1 MKQKIPTISLCMI
14 VKNEEDVIGRCLD
27 SVQGIVDEI
36 VVVDTG
42 SDDHTK
48 EIVKKYT
55 NKLYDFPWINDF
67 SAARNFAFSK
77 ATKNYILWLDADD
90 VILEPDREKF
100 LSLKKNFDPAVDS
113 VTMHYHLAQDEKGN
127 ITSSLR
133 RNRLVKRAN
142 HFKWIGAVH
151 EYLEVGGSIINSEVA
166 ITHCAISHDSSRNL
180 RIYEERL
187 AKGENFSP
195 RDLYYYANEL
205 RDHGKDEE
213 AIKFYQ
219 QFLDT
224 KQGWIE
230 DNISSCGKV
239 ADCFLALNNP
249 EKYLE
254 YIYKSFDYDAPRA
267 EFCCR
272 LGYYYLQANELKQAT
287 FWYKTATGLEQPADC
302 WGIIN
307 NACWTWL
314 PHLQLCVC
322 YDRLGKHELACK
334 HNEMAAAFV
343 PDHASILY
351 NRNYF
356 EGLLN
361 KAKQSSSLLF
371 C

>member
-67 SAARNFAFSK
+67 SAARNFAFNK

-151 EYLEVGGSIINSEVA
+151 EYLEVGGLIINSEVA
-166 ITHCAISHDSSRNL
+166 ITHCALSHDSSRNL

-187 AKGENFSP
+187 AKGEPFSP

-205 RDHGKDEE
+205 RDHGKSEE

-302 WGIIN
+302 WGMIN

-361 KAKQSSSLLF
+361 KAK
-371 C
+371 